1 VDVTTLTSIELCSV
15 DDVPAGQIRQ
25 FAVDGLDGA
34 VAVAN
39 VEGEYFAFED
49 CCTHGA
55 ASLAEEGEL
64 SGHIVECGW
73 HGGRFNIRTGEATAS
88 PCTINLQTYELDV
101 RDGRIHLRLQV

>member
-1 VDVTTLTSIELCSV
+1 MTTLTSVDLCSV

-25 FAVDGLDGA
+25 FPVDGLDVA

-39 VEGEYFAFED
+39 VEGEFFAFED
-49 CCTHGA
+49 RCTHGE

-73 HGGRFNIRTGEATAS
+73 HGGQFDIRSGVPMAS
-88 PCTINLQTYELDV
+88 PCTVDLKTYQIEV
-101 RDGRIHLRLQV
+101 REGRVHLRLQR

>member
-1 VDVTTLTSIELCSV
+1 MTTLTSIDLCGV

-25 FAVDGLDGA
+25 FAVDGLDWA
-34 VAVAN
+34 IAVAN

-49 CCTHGA
+49 RCTHGG

-73 HGGRFNIRTGEATAS
+73 HGGQFDVRTGGATAS
-88 PCTINLQTYELDV
+88 PCTIDLKTYEIDV
-101 RDGRIHLRLQV
+101 REGRLRLRLQR

>member
-1 VDVTTLTSIELCSV
+1 MTTLGSIELCSI

-25 FAVDGLDGA
+25 FAVDGLDTA

-49 CCTHGA
+49 RCTHGE

-64 SGHIVECGW
+64 SGHTVECGW
-73 HGGRFNIRTGEATAS
+73 HGGQFNIRTGEATAS
-88 PCTINLQTYELDV
+88 PCTIDLKTYQVSV
-101 RDGRIHLRLQV
+101 REGRVHLRLPR